1 VNHIICPC
9 TSCLPNIFKVAGV
22 SSICTRKLVM
32 IRSANLFWLFSEGM
46 SVSTPAG
53 MAKNQ

>member
-1 VNHIICPC
+1 
-9 TSCLPNIFKVAGV
+9 
-22 SSICTRKLVM
+22 M